1 MNNIKEYLNF
11 GINFSKKYMS
21 QYFRLLLQ
29 PILFGI
35 LAFLLLKI
43 TTQNPSLILLA
54 FLSIPLVC
62 YAFWKG
68 YLITY
73 TLNFAAITFEKKID
87 KSLEELLKITKQK
100 EKELAKYLGFCAII
114 SIVAYLP
121 TFIYVIANISNFSS
135 ILSNP
140 LIALN
145 ALAILILNS
154 LFLLPFYNFF
164 NQAFLFKKDNESF
177 FDLVLNCYKKLDKIG
192 IGLSFLFA
200 FLGGIIGGFNPIIYV
215 ILALTLNLL
224 TFSVN
229 TIWYKNKIKR

>member
-1 MNNIKEYLNF
+1 MNNIKKYLNF
-11 GINFSKKYMS
+11 GINFSKKYML
-21 QYFRLLLQ
+21 QYFKLLLQ

-54 FLSIPLVC
+54 ILSIPLVC

-73 TLNFAAITFEKKID
+73 TLNFAAITYENKTNKT
-87 KSLEELLKITKQK
+87 LEELLKITKQK
-100 EKELAKYLGFCAII
+100 EKELAKYLGFCAIV

-121 TFIYVIANISNFSS
+121 TFIYVIANVTNFSS
-135 ILSNP
+135 IFSNP
-140 LIALN
+140 LVILN
-145 ALAILILNS
+145 ALVVLILNS
-154 LFLLPFYNFF
+154 LVLLPFYNFF
-164 NQAFLFKKDNESF
+164 NQAFLFKKENEKF
-177 FDLVLNCYKKLDKIG
+177 FDLVLNCYKKLDKTG

-200 FLGGIIGGFNPIIYV
+200 FLGGIIGGLNPIIYV